1 MRRRFQRH
9 DLLRL
14 VHPGEQRRAQRFV
27 GRRGPFGAIERWQ
40 TDYLPV
46 YAAWAAIVV
55 VVFPPAFGW
64 A

>member
-1 MRRRFQRH
+1 MNLI
-9 DLLRL
+9 LLVNL
-14 VHPGEQRRAQRFV
+14 AWSVVLCARFV

-64 A
+64 E

>member
-1 MRRRFQRH
+1 
-9 DLLRL
+9 
-14 VHPGEQRRAQRFV
+14 V